1 MARISI
7 LGVIVG
13 MAGAMFGGMPA
24 GRQPQFNEKVDGTK
38 TCLECGTVHAQHNKS
53 FCSAECHRVYTERE
67 KAERKAACRVK
78 K

>member
-1 MARISI
+1 MARLNI

-24 GRQPQFNEKVDGTK
+24 DRQPQFEKRGGGNK
-38 TCLECGTVHAQHNKS
+38 NCLECGKAHTQHNKS
-53 FCSAECHRVYTERE
+53 FCCAEHHRVYTERE
-67 KAERKAACRVK
+67 KAERKAARKVK

>member
-7 LGVIVG
+7 LRLIAG
-13 MAGAMFGGMPA
+13 MTGAMFGGMPA
-24 GRQPQFNEKVDGTK
+24 ERQPQFNKKGDGK
-38 TCLECGTVHAQHNKS
+38 KSCLECGKVHAQHNKS